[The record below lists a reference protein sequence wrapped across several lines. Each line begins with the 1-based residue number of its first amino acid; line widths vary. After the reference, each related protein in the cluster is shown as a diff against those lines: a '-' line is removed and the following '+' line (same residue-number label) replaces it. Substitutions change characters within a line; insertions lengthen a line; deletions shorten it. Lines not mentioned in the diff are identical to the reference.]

1 MHIPPVWHSM
11 LHDFLSVHADRHAIA
26 TERGGNAEHLHIQGV
41 ATIHANPAV
50 GMPHRRLLP
59 ITDDAGER
67 LAPFLHLATSNYF
80 LRTFREL
87 CIDGGINTVRENDW
101 SSSSTHRDFA
111 VVAVGQ
117 WALAMDSP
125 PFFARELSGT
135 FDKNFLHRG
144 FSQVASLYD
153 N

>member
-111 VVAVGQ
+111 VVAVGV
-117 WALAMDSP
+117 
-125 PFFARELSGT
+125 G
-135 FDKNFLHRG
+135 NG
-144 FSQVASLYD
+144 FSAVFCS
-153 N
+153 